1 MKKRLNEENTISDVL
16 KEFVATY
23 KLHDGI
29 VKVDVKAAWFK
40 LMGNGVVNYT
50 EEVVLK
56 NNTLYVKLTSAV
68 LRDELAYGKE
78 KIIKMI
84 NEEIGEEVVKALV
97 LR

>member
-1 MKKRLNEENTISDVL
+1 MAKRLNEENTISDVL
-16 KEFVATY
+16 KQFVTTY

-29 VKVDVKAAWFK
+29 VKVVVKTAWFR
-40 LMGNGVVNYT
+40 LMGNGVTNYT

-56 NNTLYVKLTSAV
+56 NSTLYVKLTSSV

>member
-1 MKKRLNEENTISDVL
+1 MAKRLNEENTISDVL
-16 KEFVATY
+16 KQFVTTY

-29 VKVDVKAAWFK
+29 VKVDVKTAWFR
-40 LMGNGVVNYT
+40 LMGNGVTNYT

-56 NNTLYVKLTSAV
+56 NSTLYVKLTSSV

>member
-1 MKKRLNEENTISDVL
+1 MAKRLNEENTISDVL
-16 KEFVATY
+16 KQFVTTY

-29 VKVDVKAAWFK
+29 VKVDVKTAWFR
-40 LMGNGVVNYT
+40 LMGNGVTNYT

-56 NNTLYVKLTSAV
+56 NSTLYVKLTSSV

-84 NEEIGEEVVKALV
+84 NEEIGEEVIKALV

>member
-23 KLHDGI
+23 KLQDGI

>member
-1 MKKRLNEENTISDVL
+1 MAKRLNEENTISDVL

-29 VKVDVKAAWFK
+29 VKVDAKTAWFK

-84 NEEIGEEVVKALV
+84 NQEIGEEVVKALV

>member
-1 MKKRLNEENTISDVL
+1 MAKRLNEENTISDVL
-16 KEFVATY
+16 KEFVTTY

-29 VKVDVKAAWFK
+29 VKVDVKTAWFK
-40 LMGNGVVNYT
+40 LMGNGLVNYT

-56 NNTLYVKLTSAV
+56 NNTRYVKVTSAV

-78 KIIKMI
+78 KIINMI

>member
-1 MKKRLNEENTISDVL
+1 MAKRLNEENTISDVL
-16 KEFVATY
+16 KQFVTTY

-29 VKVDVKAAWFK
+29 VKVDVKTAWFK

>member
-1 MKKRLNEENTISDVL
+1 MAKRLNEENTLSDVL
-16 KEFVATY
+16 KEFVTTY

-29 VKVDVKAAWFK
+29 VKVDVKTAWFK

-84 NEEIGEEVVKALV
+84 NQEIGEEVVKALV

>member
-1 MKKRLNEENTISDVL
+1 LNEENTISDVL
-16 KEFVATY
+16 KQFVTTY

-29 VKVDVKAAWFK
+29 VKVDVKTAWFR
-40 LMGNGVVNYT
+40 LMGNGVTNYT

-56 NNTLYVKLTSAV
+56 NSTLYVKLTSSV

>member
-1 MKKRLNEENTISDVL
+1 MAKRLNEENTISDVL
-16 KEFVATY
+16 KEFVTTY

-29 VKVDVKAAWFK
+29 VKVDVKTAWFK

-84 NEEIGEEVVKALV
+84 NQEIGEEVVKALV

>member
-1 MKKRLNEENTISDVL
+1 MAKRLNEENTISDVL
-16 KEFVATY
+16 KEFVTTY

-29 VKVDVKAAWFK
+29 VKVDVKTAWFK

>member
-1 MKKRLNEENTISDVL
+1 MTKRLNEENTISDVL
-16 KEFVATY
+16 KQFVTTY

-29 VKVDVKAAWFK
+29 VKVDVKTAWFR
-40 LMGNGVVNYT
+40 LMGNGVTNYT

-56 NNTLYVKLTSAV
+56 NSTLYVKLTSSV

>member
-1 MKKRLNEENTISDVL
+1 MAKRLNEENTLSDVL
-16 KEFVATY
+16 KEFVTTY

-29 VKVDVKAAWFK
+29 VKVDVKTAWFK